1 MTTIFNNT
9 KGLALLY
16 PVTALSNGRNIF
28 ESLHKLFFIGDGSLL
43 GTILM
48 VVHVALEDAISLYLP
63 QCAVCVYWIGD

>member
-1 MTTIFNNT
+1 MATLFNNT

-16 PVTALSNGRNIF
+16 RVTALSSGRNIY

-48 VVHVALEDAISLYLP
+48 VVHIALEDAISLYLP
-63 QCAVCVYWIGD
+63 QCPVCVYWIGD